1 MKRSRRFLIYVHRW
15 LGISGCVLFVAW
27 FASGIVMMYARMPE
41 VTAADRIARLEPLDL
56 SAGRVPPADMAGADV
71 ERVRINMLAGRPVY
85 RFAPGGA
92 GGSRSVYADS
102 GEALTPITQDQALD
116 LARQFAPE
124 QAATLSYASFLS
136 EPDQWTLSGD
146 ARQAMPLHRIALG
159 DSDGTD
165 VYISQRTGEVV
176 MRTTARSRRWAY
188 AGAIPHWLYF
198 TPLRRHGPLWTQTI
212 IWLSMTGCA
221 QCLSGIVWGIWRIS
235 LRRRY
240 RLKREYSHSPYAG
253 LMRWHHYAG
262 LMFGAAAFTWVFSGL
277 LSMDPWTWHP
287 STTATRQQRAAVAGG
302 RLRLAD
308 LTPDRIRAALK
319 ETLPLRAGVPARE
332 LEIIQFA
339 GERFLV
345 AGALVSLDRPERGSF
360 AAFADDLM
368 LASARAAMPDVPI
381 KDAVWLDEYDAYYYD
396 RTHALNLPV
405 LRARYLDRQQTWLY
419 LDPRRGSIVRKEER
433 LSRANRW
440 LYHGLHSLDFPILS
454 TRRPLW
460 DIVVI
465 ALSLGGL
472 VVSATTLVPA
482 GHRLKRHWRR
492 LRSPDSPCAQ
502 SARS

>member
-1 MKRSRRFLIYVHRW
+1 MKRSRRFLIYGHRW

-27 FASGIVMMYARMPE
+27 FASGIVMMYVRMPE

-56 SAGRVPPADMAGADV
+56 SAGRVSPADVAGADV

-102 GEALTPITQDQALD
+102 GEALTPITPDQALD

-165 VYISQRTGEVV
+165 
-176 MRTTARSRRWAY
+176 
-188 AGAIPHWLYF
+188 
-198 TPLRRHGPLWTQTI
+198 
-212 IWLSMTGCA
+212 
-221 QCLSGIVWGIWRIS
+221 
-235 LRRRY
+235 
-240 RLKREYSHSPYAG
+240 
-253 LMRWHHYAG
+253 
-262 LMFGAAAFTWVFSGL
+262 
-277 LSMDPWTWHP
+277 
-287 STTATRQQRAAVAGG
+287 
-302 RLRLAD
+302 
-308 LTPDRIRAALK
+308 
-319 ETLPLRAGVPARE
+319 
-332 LEIIQFA
+332 
-339 GERFLV
+339 
-345 AGALVSLDRPERGSF
+345 
-360 AAFADDLM
+360 
-368 LASARAAMPDVPI
+368 
-381 KDAVWLDEYDAYYYD
+381 AYYYD

-405 LRARYLDRQQTWLY
+405 LRVRYLDPQQTWLY

-492 LRSPDSPCAQ
+492 LGSPDSPCAQ